1 MDINEKLKELFTED
15 TDLLVEV
22 TRSLNS
28 WHGGWDFV
36 DTWDLEELCACYDNH
51 YEVVRA
57 VIYGN
62 VTNCMDDVRY
72 DGYGNLESVTEYD
85 VIDDCLA
92 DIDSIID
99 DFLGTPQVMREYSD
113 NSDIQEILNEE
124 EEDETEEE

>member
-1 MDINEKLKELFTED
+1 MRLVV
-15 TDLLVEV
+15 LLV
-22 TRSLNS
+22 LLYG
-28 WHGGWDFV
+28 GGWEFV

-92 DIDSIID
+92 DIDYIID
-99 DFLGTPQVMREYSD
+99 DFLNTPQVMREYSD
-113 NSDIQEILNEE
+113 NSDIQDILDSCEDEE
-124 EEDETEEE
+124 EEDEE

>member
-1 MDINEKLKELFTED
+1 MDINEKLKELLSED
-15 TDLLVEV
+15 TDLLVDI
-22 TRSLNS
+22 TRSLNA

-36 DTWDLEELCACYDNH
+36 DTYDLEDLCSMYENG

-57 VIYGN
+57 VIWGDVEN
-62 VTNCMDDVRY
+62 VYDNVRF

-99 DFLGTPQVMREYSD
+99 DFLNTPQVLREFLD
-113 NSDIQEILNEE
+113 NSDISEILDGIS
-124 EEDETEEE
+124 EDEDEE